1 MQKAV
6 SLSSGESEFYGSVSA
21 AADGLYLKAGI
32 EFILGSG
39 DNLIVKLIGDSA
51 AARGIQTRRG
61 AGKVRHLEA
70 KYLWLQA
77 KTQDGTLQVAS
88 VGTKWNV
95 ADLGTK
101 ALSKCRIKFLL
112 NLLSVRDECQDYALV
127 GEEEVEEEYV
137 KLRLKGVIR
146 RIAHEVQD
154 ADGVSCARANQ
165 SAKKILRIELASSM
179 VTGAAGSTVTD
190 ALSPEPNGLSYVLHD
205 IAFVLCVLT
214 VVMFVL
220 LGMWTASQWVFKSC
234 RRQPVQNSC
243 ASLAVQSAED
253 ATAEVNSVYV
263 WVTPNG
269 RHFHKRA
276 CKWVINR
283 EVSRVTEDQA
293 LAAHYKVCH
302 TCHALGSRRRR
313 TTTSSSS
320 QEVDAFQVERGA
332 YSSTAARERRQSAQR
347 TGR

>member
-1 MQKAV
+1 MFLQQLTV
-6 SLSSGESEFYGSVSA
+6 FTSRPG
-21 AADGLYLKAGI
+21 

-39 DNLIVKLIGDSA
+39 DNLVVKLIGDSA

-137 KLRLKGVIR
+137 KLKGVIR

-154 ADGVSCARANQ
+154 ADGVSCTRANQ
-165 SAKKILRIELASSM
+165 SAKKILRIGLASSM
-179 VTGAAGSTVTD
+179 VNGAAGSNVTD

-220 LGMWTASQWVFKSC
+220 LGRWTAFQWVFKSC
-234 RRQPVQNSC
+234 RRQPVQNSR

-253 ATAEVNSVYV
+253 ATAEVNSMYV

-283 EVSRVTEDQA
+283 EVSRVTEHQA
-293 LAAHYKVCH
+293 LAAHYKVWYVI
-302 TCHALGSRRRR
+302 HAMLLEAGADVLPRAARLRRLMLLKL
-313 TTTSSSS
+313 S
-320 QEVDAFQVERGA
+320 EVLTP
-332 YSSTAARERRQSAQR
+332 STAARARRQSAQM